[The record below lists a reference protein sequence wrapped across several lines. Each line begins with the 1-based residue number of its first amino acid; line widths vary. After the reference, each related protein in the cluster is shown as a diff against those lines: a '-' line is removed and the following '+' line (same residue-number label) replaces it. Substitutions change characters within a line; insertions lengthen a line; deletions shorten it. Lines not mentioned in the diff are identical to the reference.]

1 MTSQVEFDI
10 FNMNKESLAV
20 LQPDQMIT
28 LVLALREENE
38 KFRRSSQEEMSKAYD
53 ERLEKVERELNLQKQ
68 YERRSSIEITGI
80 PLSLL
85 G

>member
-28 LVLALREENE
+28 LVLALKEENE

-68 YERRSSIEITGI
+68 YERRPSIEIT
-80 PLSLL
+80 
-85 G
+85 